1 MKTQAARKKK
11 SAMLANFEQLQRKLV
26 PLWEHIGR
34 SDPGSQEME
43 AENTVVVV
51 PSLTT
56 DIKLDVASQQ
66 AYEER
71 FLFMLFLLRQ
81 PHIRLIYVTSL
92 AVAPE
97 IVDYYLHVLPSVTIT
112 NARKRLFLVTPQDAS
127 QQPLVNKLLE
137 RPALIN
143 QIRSLIPDLDHAHLV
158 PYTTTDFERELAVRL
173 GIPMY
178 AADPRFF
185 AFGTKS
191 GCRQIF
197 AEEGVS
203 HPLGAENI
211 FGVAELVKAIV
222 RMRSVKPS
230 IEKVI
235 VKHNEGVS
243 GYGNAQLDL
252 GGLPIPGSSAEQDA
266 ITNRLQELRL
276 ELADV
281 SVDWYLERLEKHGG
295 IVEELISGEALV
307 SPSAQLRITPLGELE
322 LLSTHDQMLGGP
334 SGQIYLGAK
343 FPANPAYGPMI
354 MGEAEKI
361 GRRFAKEGIVGRFAI
376 DFIVVR
382 SQSGAW
388 QPYAIEVNLR
398 KGGTTHPFLTL
409 QYLTDGKYDAQS
421 GVFRTSRGQVKHY
434 VASDNVKSPA
444 YHALNPNDLLDLV
457 SEARLHFDHTSQTG
471 VVMHMLSG
479 IASIGKVG
487 VTAIGDTPEQAETIY
502 QHFIEVLDQAA
513 SRRLRE

>member
-1 MKTQAARKKK
+1 MKSQASRKKK
-11 SAMLANFEQLQRKLV
+11 SAMLASFDQLQHKLV
-26 PLWEHIGR
+26 SLWEHIGR
-34 SDPGSQEME
+34 SDPGSHEME

-51 PSLTT
+51 PSLTS
-56 DIKLDVASQQ
+56 DLKLDVAAQQ

-81 PHIRLIYVTSL
+81 PHVRLIYITSQ
-92 AVAPE
+92 AIATE
-97 IVDYYLHVLPSVTIT
+97 IIEYYLHILPSVTVS
-112 NARKRLFLVTPQDAS
+112 NARKRLFLVSPQDAS
-127 QQPLVNKLLE
+127 QQPLVNKILE
-137 RPALIN
+137 RPALIDH
-143 QIRSLIPDLDHAHLV
+143 IRSLIPDLDHAHLV
-158 PYTTTDFERELAVRL
+158 PYTTTDLERELAVRI

-191 GCRQIF
+191 GCRLVF
-197 AEEGVS
+197 AEEGVA

-211 FGVAELVKAIV
+211 YSVQELVQAIAE
-222 RMRSVKPS
+222 MRGAKPS
-230 IEKVI
+230 IASVI

-252 GGLPIPGSSAEQDA
+252 SGLPLPGDPLEQA
-266 ITNRLQELRL
+266 ALKERLTELRL
-276 ELADV
+276 ELTDV
-281 SVDWYLERLEKHGG
+281 TTDWYLERLQKHGG

-307 SPSAQLRITPLGELE
+307 SPSAQLRITPLGEIE

-343 FPANPAYGPMI
+343 FPANQAYGPLI
-354 MGEAEKI
+354 MHEAEKI
-361 GRRFAKEGIVGRFAI
+361 GKRFAREGIVGRFAI

-382 SQSGAW
+382 SKSGEW
-388 QPYAIEVNLR
+388 LPYAIEVNLR

-409 QYLTDGKYDAQS
+409 QYLTDGIYDAES
-421 GVFRTSRGQVKHY
+421 GVFRTARGQVKHY

-444 YHALNPNDLLDLV
+444 YHAFTPADLLDLV
-457 SEARLHFDHTSQTG
+457 SESRLHFDHTSQTG

-487 VTAIGDTPEQAETIY
+487 VTAIGDTPEQAEMIY
-502 QHFIEVLDQAA
+502 QRFIDVLDQAA
-513 SRRLRE
+513 LQRLGG